1 MANNYLGS
9 FATGTIAQ
17 GIQIGSA
24 LALLPII
31 GVYLSSDEIGV
42 WYLLL
47 TFQSL
52 ILLVDSGSSQ
62 GFIRFYS
69 LARSGASRF
78 SEDGFDISDV
88 SGSNIDLLS
97 RLLRLNR
104 SLHRLLALL
113 SLLFGLPLIWGIVLG
128 GYSNDIDS
136 TTIGLGVVL
145 FGFGSAVYL
154 SASWMSAYLF
164 SVQLQSIFFR
174 FLILYRL
181 LFLTIAAAL
190 LLLEQGVFG
199 LGVANLLSA
208 LVSVLYLRSRFRSAE
223 PDGTSSVVS
232 DWGLFLDIWKV
243 WAKNV
248 VVALGGFLGNR
259 GILIIVA
266 ATYGLSDAGMFGI
279 SMQLFFAVLAVAQLV
294 FQIAAPRMS
303 ELRVQNG
310 LAELRRYV
318 TRLTIYFLLLFTA
331 GLVIVIVVVPP
342 LLVIIDSNIQLLGLG
357 SLLLMGLIYALEGNH
372 SNYALAISTENK
384 IPYFI
389 PSIVTAILIV
399 IGTTIVSYFG
409 LPIVWVLVV
418 QGLIHLLYNNWKWP
432 WMFYSSTRAIPRA
445 PDRESTHS

>member
-31 GVYLSSDEIGV
+31 GVYLSPDEIGV

-62 GFIRFYS
+62 GFVRFYS

-78 SEDGFDISDV
+78 TEDGFDISDA

-104 SLHRLLALL
+104 SLHRLLAFLFLLL
-113 SLLFGLPLIWGIVLG
+113 SLPLIWGIVLG
-128 GYSNDIDS
+128 GYSNDIES
-136 TTIGLGVVL
+136 TTIGFGVAL

-154 SASWMSAYLF
+154 SASWMSAFLF
-164 SVQLQSIFFR
+164 SMQLQSIFFR

-199 LGVANLLSA
+199 LGFANLLSA

-223 PDGTSSVVS
+223 PDGTSSVAS
-232 DWGLFLDIWKV
+232 DWGLFRDIWKV

-259 GILIIVA
+259 GVLIIVA

-279 SMQLFFAVLAVAQLV
+279 SMQLFFAVLAVSQLV
-294 FQIAAPRMS
+294 FQISAPRMS
-303 ELRVQNG
+303 ELRVRNK
-310 LAELRRYV
+310 LAELRSYV
-318 TRLTIYFLLLFTA
+318 TRLSIYFMLLFTA
-331 GLVIVIVVVPP
+331 GAVTVILVVPP
-342 LLVIIDSNIQLLGLG
+342 ILSRFDSNIQLLALG
-357 SLLLMGLIYALEGNH
+357 PLIFMALVYALEGNH

-389 PSIVTAILIV
+389 PSIITATAIV
-399 IGTTIVSYFG
+399 IGTAVVSYSG
-409 LPIVWVLVV
+409 LPIAWVLVV
-418 QGLIHLLYNNWKWP
+418 QGVAHLLYNNWKWP
-432 WMFYSSTRAIPRA
+432 VMFYGYTRSTSR
-445 PDRESTHS
+445 T